1 MESREEKGV
10 ERSGVEGW
18 KRSEAKG
25 EQRVVRRKGRTEELL
40 EQLKLSVL

>member
-1 MESREEKGV
+1 VSREEGKEEMGGKWSLVESREEKGV

-25 EQRVVRRKGRTEELL
+25 EQW
-40 EQLKLSVL
+40 